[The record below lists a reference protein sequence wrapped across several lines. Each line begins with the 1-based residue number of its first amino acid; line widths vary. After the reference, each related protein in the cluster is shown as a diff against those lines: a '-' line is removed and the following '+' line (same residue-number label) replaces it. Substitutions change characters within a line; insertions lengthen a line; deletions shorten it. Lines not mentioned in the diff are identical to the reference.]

1 MRDFYSDKV
10 ENHLFAYHLE
20 VTATDVNV
28 FLSFDAF
35 LKNIIEV
42 TLKKKK
48 KIKKNSSFL
57 STFCAISS
65 LHRPSVTHGDAA
77 WDWSRRYHP
86 SYFLS

>member
-42 TLKKKK
+42 TLKKKLK
-48 KIKKNSSFL
+48 EQLFL
-57 STFCAISS
+57 EHLLCHLLSPSTVCN
-65 LHRPSVTHGDAA
+65 P
-77 WDWSRRYHP
+77 W
-86 SYFLS
+86 